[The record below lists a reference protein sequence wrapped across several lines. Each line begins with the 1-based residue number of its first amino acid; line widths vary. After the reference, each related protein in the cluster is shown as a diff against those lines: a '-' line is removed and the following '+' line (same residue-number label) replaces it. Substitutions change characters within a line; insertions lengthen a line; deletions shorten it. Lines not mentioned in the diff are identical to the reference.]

1 MPGRLSDLQDRI
13 LRVTRSVEPPW
24 SLTGG
29 GALAGFHLRHRATRD
44 LDLFWHGL
52 SALGEVPREIEQRL
66 RADGLEVSTVS
77 RAPSFH
83 RFQVASPHDTCVVD
97 LVADTSVILE
107 PPVRTESSATG
118 PLLVD
123 TPYEIFVNKLC
134 ALLGRSE
141 IRDLVD
147 LKALLETG
155 LDLERA
161 LSDANRKDAGFSPLV
176 LAWVLRSLPLAV
188 LAGRSG
194 LSSAEAEELAGFR
207 DQLVSRLIGEPPP

>member
-52 SALGEVPREIEQRL
+52 PALGELAREIEQRL
-66 RADGLEVSTVS
+66 RNDGLDVSTIT

-83 RFQVASPHDTCVVD
+83 RFNVTSADDSCLID
-97 LVADTSVILE
+97 LVADTSVVIE
-107 PPVRTESSATG
+107 PPVREASPATG

-134 ALLGRSE
+134 ALLGRPE

-161 LSDANRKDAGFSPLV
+161 LSDANRKDAGRGARRLPGSARFAAHRGTGTLSPFRTR
-176 LAWVLRSLPLAV
+176 RSV
-188 LAGRSG
+188 
-194 LSSAEAEELAGFR
+194 SAMTFMTTAQPG
-207 DQLVSRLIGEPPP
+207 